1 MGFGKWLRRK
11 INESDEKQRRN
22 SKEKKYFE
30 SLGNIEREKQI
41 TKLEGINKF
50 ERIELEKQERMRDPF
65 GFERSVRTSGHHWK
79 RIMGIKPYG
88 TKRKKRRW

>member
-11 INESDEKQRRN
+11 IDESDEKQIRN
-22 SKEKKYFE
+22 SKERKYFE
-30 SLGNIEREKQI
+30 NLGNIEREKQI

-50 ERIELEKQERMRDPF
+50 KRIELEKQERMIDPF
-65 GFERSVRTSGHHWK
+65 GFEGSGRASGHHWK